1 MSLTTQSP
9 FRLIGLFVLAAFT
22 LVPFSHA
29 QTQKIGV
36 VDLDYAVLNSNAG
49 KELQKKIDAFR
60 SQITNQGQQMTESAL
75 GIQKE
80 LQEKGASLS
89 ADKRTELLKKLD
101 DMRVS
106 LKRFE
111 TDKSNEGKSMQ
122 AEGLAAIEKNLGPVL
137 EKIQKDGDFDLIL
150 NRVDGF
156 VLVSHKRVDLTQKV
170 IEELNKM

>member
-1 MSLTTQSP
+1 MSLFAPSSR
-9 FRLIGLFVLAAFT
+9 FIGLCLAAAFV

-29 QTQKIGV
+29 QVQKIGV

-49 KELQKKIDAFR
+49 KALQKKIDAFR
-60 SQITNQGQQMTESAL
+60 SKITSEGQKMTDGAISV
-75 GIQKE
+75 QKE

-89 ADKRTELLKKLD
+89 ADKRNELVKQLD
-101 DMRVS
+101 DIRVA

-122 AEGLAAIEKNLGPVL
+122 AEGLAAIEKQLGPVL
-137 EKIQKDGDFDLIL
+137 EKIQKEGDFDLIL
-150 NRVDGF
+150 NRVDGL

-170 IEELNKM
+170 IDELNKM